1 MTFILFLCSDIP
13 LNCTLWEE
21 YAAKFIKFSNER
33 KEAGPI
39 IVMLKYAKV
48 KEEG

>member
-1 MTFILFLCSDIP
+1 MICCSDVP
-13 LNCTLWEE
+13 VNCTLWEE

-39 IVMLKYAKV
+39 VVMLKYAKV